1 MYEASLFYRFRQL
14 IGGFRMDA
22 PPVVA
27 DGDPATARFS
37 ADSELYVIVGAIAPG
52 VVWQVEGTQADG
64 DTPPTAN
71 PVQIGAVSDAV
82 VTAVADN
89 VVVHFV
95 TDLYRRLRTIPEGA
109 SADAVADGG
118 LNPLKMGAVADAA
131 LALLADGQTAQLVT
145 DLYRRLYVNPQGGVA
160 DDVADDAT
168 NPVKIGAVAL
178 APLAAVLTGVRAQL
192 VTDLYRRLYVNPQGG
207 VADDA
212 ADDGSN
218 PVKMGAVADAVLT
231 TVADGDRAQ
240 LVTDLYRR
248 LWTVIA
254 GYDSGSNANRT
265 FEIAPLNLQ
274 VLEESLVDSANHA
287 ASAGISYPSDDG
299 LVMMGYKDF
308 SITGKFIAGADN
320 TVTMTVE
327 GTNDEDAT
335 PANRDWIVLYAYRTD
350 TNAVVNSVAVAASA
364 TATFGWDFDNCN
376 YRYIRVRLVIVNG
389 GVLSNTVII
398 KIRRKAL

>member
-1 MYEASLFYRFRQL
+1 MLEANLFYRFRQL
-14 IGGFRMDA
+14 IGGFRQDVA
-22 PPVVA
+22 PATVN
-27 DGDPATARFS
+27 GGPATARFDALS
-37 ADSELYVIVGAIAPG
+37 DLYVIIGAIAPG
-52 VVWQVEGTQADG
+52 ITFQVEGTQADG
-64 DTPPTAN
+64 ATPPTAN
-71 PVQIGAVSDAV
+71 PVQVGAVSDDVLA
-82 VTAVADN
+82 AVADN

-95 TDLYRRLRTIPEGA
+95 TDLYRRLRTIPEGKY
-109 SADAVADGG
+109 ADGAADTVP
-118 LNPLKMGAVADAA
+118 LNPLKMGAVADAV
-131 LALLADGQTAQLVT
+131 LAAVANGQMASLVT
-145 DLYRRLYVNPQGGVA
+145 DLYRRLY
-160 DDVADDAT
+160 T
-168 NPVKIGAVAL
+168 
-178 APLAAVLTGVRAQL
+178 
-192 VTDLYRRLYVNPQGG
+192 NPQGG

-212 ADDGSN
+212 ADDGTN
-218 PVKMGAVADAVLT
+218 PIKIGAVADAVLAAA
-231 TVADGDRAQ
+231 ADGDRVQ

-248 LWTVIA
+248 LWVVIA

-274 VLEESLVDSANHA
+274 VLEESLLDTTNHA
-287 ASAGISYPSDDG
+287 VSAGISYPSDDG

-350 TNAVVNSVAVAASA
+350 TNTVVNSVAVAASA

>member
-1 MYEASLFYRFRQL
+1 MRTSFAS
-14 IGGFRMDA
+14 IA
-22 PPVVA
+22 K
-27 DGDPATARFS
+27 S
-37 ADSELYVIVGAIAPG
+37 ALTLVTVNTPGA
-52 VVWQVEGTQADG
+52 
-64 DTPPTAN
+64 
-71 PVQIGAVSDAV
+71 
-82 VTAVADN
+82 
-89 VVVHFV
+89 
-95 TDLYRRLRTIPEGA
+95 
-109 SADAVADGG
+109 
-118 LNPLKMGAVADAA
+118 
-131 LALLADGQTAQLVT
+131 LVT
-145 DLYRRLYVNPQGGVA
+145 DLYRRLY
-160 DDVADDAT
+160 T
-168 NPVKIGAVAL
+168 
-178 APLAAVLTGVRAQL
+178 
-192 VTDLYRRLYVNPQGG
+192 NPQGG

-212 ADDGSN
+212 ADDGTN
-218 PVKMGAVADAVLT
+218 PIKIGAVADAVLAAA
-231 TVADGDRAQ
+231 ADGDRVQ

-248 LWTVIA
+248 LWVVIA

-274 VLEESLVDSANHA
+274 VLEESLLDTTNHA
-287 ASAGISYPSDDG
+287 VSAGISYPSDDG

-350 TNAVVNSVAVAASA
+350 TNTVVNSVAVAASA

-389 GVLSNTVII
+389 GVLSNTIII